1 VRVLL
6 KTQCGGFG
14 VGHGLASVFAC
25 GLRAVIGRKQLVVA
39 VFLKVVMDIFCNH
52 RRFVVQCVAVTS
64 KFEGL
69 LSRWPIVVW
78 PVRFGF
84 GHSFPANVA
93 KVAGVSCH
101 FYGVYREYA
110 TISRRFTPGTA
121 FLEPQTA
128 VFLGWQHGFV

>member
-1 VRVLL
+1 MRRCHLEIR
-6 KTQCGGFG
+6 GF
-14 VGHGLASVFAC
+14 VISLADCRLA
-25 GLRAVIGRKQLVVA
+25 GAI
-39 VFLKVVMDIFCNH
+39 
-52 RRFVVQCVAVTS
+52 
-64 KFEGL
+64 
-69 LSRWPIVVW
+69 
-78 PVRFGF
+78 GF